1 MIEARNL
8 TKKFDRI
15 VAVDH
20 INAKIRD
27 GYVFGLIGTNGA
39 GKSTFLRMACGILKP
54 DEGTIQIDGTD
65 IYAGIVRH
73 GGQSEEE
80 GDRVISI
87 DKIREHIGLFSD
99 VICQNIQHSFLIF
112 RFDFSQLDHPITSN
126 KLIIPDRNGGGNH
139 QIPLAIT
146 ERMCYNKTNEGRWYS
161 GMQQLCNTP
170 VDVISMCSAGGD
182 IRPLRLR
189 LEDERHQLM
198 RVDIDEVVSS
208 KPVQYVG
215 IEAQIFLCRATV
227 EGKKWLFELKYTIRT
242 HKWCL
247 LRKVY

>member
-1 MIEARNL
+1 
-8 TKKFDRI
+8 
-15 VAVDH
+15 
-20 INAKIRD
+20 
-27 GYVFGLIGTNGA
+27 
-39 GKSTFLRMACGILKP
+39 
-54 DEGTIQIDGTD
+54 
-65 IYAGIVRH
+65 
-73 GGQSEEE
+73 
-80 GDRVISI
+80 
-87 DKIREHIGLFSD
+87 
-99 VICQNIQHSFLIF
+99 
-112 RFDFSQLDHPITSN
+112 
-126 KLIIPDRNGGGNH
+126 
-139 QIPLAIT
+139 
-146 ERMCYNKTNEGRWYS
+146 
-161 GMQQLCNTP
+161 MQQLCNTP

-227 EGKKWLFELKYTIRT
+227 GGKKWLFELKYTIRT